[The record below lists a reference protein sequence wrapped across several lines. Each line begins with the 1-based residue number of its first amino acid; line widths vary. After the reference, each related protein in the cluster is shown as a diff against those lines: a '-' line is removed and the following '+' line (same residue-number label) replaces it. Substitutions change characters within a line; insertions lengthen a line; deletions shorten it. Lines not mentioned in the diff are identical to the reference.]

1 MLPYEYVSCTTI
13 SQSLI
18 LFVSLHSPFFSLF
31 LNIHQAK
38 LGFLK
43 GFDIFF
49 NIYIFCLQ
57 WIFTAA
63 CRLPLVAESSGYSL
77 VAVHGLLIVVASLV
91 TRTQILGH
99 TGFSSQCTWA
109 QRLWYTGL
117 VTPWHVGSCQKRDQT
132 SVLCIARWILNHWA
146 TRKAFYIS
154 F

>member
-49 NIYIFCLQ
+49 NIYIYILSAMDLHCCMQASSSCREQRLLSSCSARASYCGGFSCYKNTDSRAHWLQ
-57 WIFTAA
+57 QLVHMGSEVVVHRLSYPMA
-63 CRLPLVAESSGYSL
+63 CRILPEKGSN
-77 VAVHGLLIVVASLV
+77 
-91 TRTQILGH
+91 
-99 TGFSSQCTWA
+99 QCP
-109 QRLWYTGL
+109 LHCK
-117 VTPWHVGSCQKRDQT
+117 VDS
-132 SVLCIARWILNHWA
+132 
-146 TRKAFYIS
+146 
-154 F
+154 